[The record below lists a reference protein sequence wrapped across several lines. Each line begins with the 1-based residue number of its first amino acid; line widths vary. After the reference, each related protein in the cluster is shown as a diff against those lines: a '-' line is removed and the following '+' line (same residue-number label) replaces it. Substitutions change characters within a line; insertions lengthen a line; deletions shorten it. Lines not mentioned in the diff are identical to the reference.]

1 MNPGAEAAGKNFESV
16 ANFSPLFR
24 FLSAVFFWIY
34 APLVIIY
41 NHVVFGIRIEGRQ
54 HLRRGGSTPCIL
66 VSNHSLY
73 LDPAFI
79 IHTLF
84 PRRAYYMALKSHFR
98 HPVGGMLLRLMGGV
112 PIPGASG
119 MKAAETTTRT
129 ALARG
134 HCVHMFPEGV
144 LTHLNQ
150 DLKPFIRGAFYL
162 AVRIGVPVIP
172 LTLVHYPRRWFGR
185 EISPYFRRVKCV
197 VGEPV
202 ETVKLDRESDR
213 QAAARLAVE
222 LRRRMMETITFE
234 QRRRAA

>member
-1 MNPGAEAAGKNFESV
+1 MSSHIEPASRGFESV
-16 ANFSPLFR
+16 ANFSPFFR
-24 FLSAVFFWIY
+24 FLSLLFFWIY
-34 APLVIIY
+34 APLCVVFD
-41 NHVVFGIRIEGRQ
+41 HLVFGIRIEGRH
-54 HLRRGGSTPCIL
+54 HLLARRDAPCIL

-73 LDPAFI
+73 LDPAII

-98 HPVGGMLLRLMGGV
+98 HPVGGFLLRLMGGV

-134 HCVHMFPEGV
+134 HCVHVFPEGV
-144 LTHLNQ
+144 LTHFNQ
-150 DLKPFIRGAFYL
+150 DLKPFISGAFYL

-197 VGEPV
+197 IGEPV
-202 ETVKLDRESDR
+202 DSTKLPQESDR
-213 QAAARLAVE
+213 QAANRMAIE
-222 LRRRMMETITFE
+222 LRRRMMETITSG
-234 QRRRAA
+234 QRERST